1 MNNTIEL
8 KKREGVNFDYIL
20 TISECNGNLMIKQIE
35 IDRHNTLID
44 NLIDMYHNANYDV
57 VDMDLYAKQKII
69 YIEQE
74 FPFCLGH
81 NYRDHYINDV
91 TFPEYDVTTVRQN
104 ISNWN
109 RQIENARKKGDDIR
123 VRDLEN
129 KLIRYNQKKKQE
141 YLQKALTFIYSL
153 DYDHALKSNKI
164 EEKYKI
170 FSSEIHGRFSY
181 NTDVNDDLKITT
193 RTNFCYGSSSYFH
206 IIVKYKDIELLPY
219 SEWVKYYYA
228 RYNEIMRF
236 TRSYP
241 SHRESW
247 HYVMAFLVRYI
258 NNALTDPDSFV
269 KNEVMSEVN
278 GLLSGLEEIF
288 LLDENKFSKK
298 LYVKYIEDDDIRYIG
313 ISSARHANESEREYY
328 KITPNECAMIFRMEK
343 ITGAL
348 HFLKS
353 LNKLS
358 NIYKDVQTVINR
370 ILELNNFIY
379 PDVNNAIPPIE
390 QEIINLKRVLQPIE
404 RDYNYKSK
412 QLNRLEELLERLI
425 SKSES
430 SKRKEVETLFKKR
443 NPKFEILLKETHNLW
458 LKINKYQNRIDNREK
473 IVNRLYSFKKLIENY
488 TTNYNKISD

>member
-1 MNNTIEL
+1 MLQKTKKMNNTVGL
-8 KKREGVNFDYIL
+8 KKKEGVNFDYIL
-20 TISECNGNLMIKQIE
+20 TISESKENLMVNQIE
-35 IDRHNTLID
+35 IDRHDTLID
-44 NLIDMYHNANYDV
+44 NLIDMYHDTNCDV
-57 VDMDLYAKQKII
+57 EDMDRYAKRNITI
-69 YIEQE
+69 RDQE

-91 TFPEYDVTTVRQN
+91 TFPKYDAKTYSQN
-104 ISNWN
+104 ITKLES
-109 RQIENARKKGDDIR
+109 QIENARKRRYDTK

-129 KLIRYNQKKKQE
+129 KLINYNQKVKE
-141 YLQKALTFIYSL
+141 GYLQNALTFIYSL
-153 DYDHALKSNKI
+153 DYQHALKVNKI

-181 NTDVNDDLKITT
+181 NTDVNNDLKITT

-228 RYNEIMRF
+228 GYNEIMRF

-247 HYVMAFLVRYI
+247 HYVMAFLVSYI
-258 NNALTDPDSFV
+258 NNALIDPDSFV

-278 GLLSGLEEIF
+278 GLLLGLEEIF
-288 LLDENKFSKK
+288 LLDEDKFSKK
-298 LYVKYIEDDDIRYIG
+298 LDVKHIEDDDIRYIG

-328 KITPNECAMIFRMEK
+328 KITPYECAMIFRMEK

-358 NIYKDVQTVINR
+358 DIYRCSNS
-370 ILELNNFIY
+370 N
-379 PDVNNAIPPIE
+379 
-390 QEIINLKRVLQPIE
+390 
-404 RDYNYKSK
+404 
-412 QLNRLEELLERLI
+412 
-425 SKSES
+425 
-430 SKRKEVETLFKKR
+430 
-443 NPKFEILLKETHNLW
+443 
-458 LKINKYQNRIDNREK
+458 
-473 IVNRLYSFKKLIENY
+473 
-488 TTNYNKISD
+488 

>member
-1 MNNTIEL
+1 MSNTIEL
-8 KKREGVNFDYIL
+8 KKKEGVNFDYIL
-20 TISECNGNLMIKQIE
+20 TISKRNENLIVNQIE

-44 NLIDMYHNANYDV
+44 DLIDMYHNTNYDV
-57 VDMDLYAKQKII
+57 GDMDQYAKQNII
-69 YIEQE
+69 NRDQK

-81 NYRDHYINDV
+81 NYRDHDINDV

-109 RQIENARKKGDDIR
+109 RQIENARKKGYDIR

-153 DYDHALKSNKI
+153 DYNHTLKSNKI

-193 RTNFCYGSSSYFH
+193 RTNFCYGRSSYFH

-228 RYNEIMRF
+228 GYNEIMRF

-247 HYVMAFLVRYI
+247 HYVMEFLVKYI

-288 LLDENKFSKK
+288 LLDENKFSEK
-298 LYVKYIEDDDIRYIG
+298 LDVKHIEDDDVRYIG

-328 KITPNECAMIFRMEK
+328 KITPKECAMIFRMEK
-343 ITGAL
+343 ISGSL
-348 HFLKS
+348 YFLKS
-353 LNKLS
+353 LSKIS
-358 NIYKDVQTVINR
+358 EIYNGVQNVIER
-370 ILELNNFIY
+370 ILELNNIIY
-379 PDVNNAIPPIE
+379 PEINNAIPPIE
-390 QEIINLKRVLQPIE
+390 QEIKDLKKALQPIE
-404 RDYNYKSK
+404 RTYNYKSK
-412 QLNRLEELLERLI
+412 QLNKLEERLKRLL
-425 SKSES
+425 SKSEI
-430 SKRKEVETLFKKR
+430 SKKEEVETLFKKR
-443 NPKFEILLKETHNLW
+443 NPQLEILLEQTHNLW
-458 LKINKYQNRIDNREK
+458 IDINKYQNQINNREK
-473 IVNRLYSFKKLIENY
+473 ISNRLNSFKSLIEIY
-488 TTNYNKISD
+488 TTSPNKAPY

>member
-1 MNNTIEL
+1 MNNTVEI
-8 KKREGVNFDYIL
+8 KKKEGVNFDYIL
-20 TISECNGNLMIKQIE
+20 TISESKENLMVNQIE
-35 IDRHNTLID
+35 IDRHNALID
-44 NLIDMYHNANYDV
+44 NLIDMYHNTNYDV
-57 VDMDLYAKQKII
+57 EDMDRYAKRKII
-69 YIEQE
+69 IRDQE

-81 NYRDHYINDV
+81 NYRDHYIDDV
-91 TFPEYDVTTVRQN
+91 TFPKYNTKTYFQN
-104 ISNWN
+104 ISKLEL
-109 RQIENARKKGDDIR
+109 QLENARKRGYDAK
-123 VRDLEN
+123 VRELEK
-129 KLIRYNQKKKQE
+129 KLIKYNQKEKE
-141 YLQKALTFIYSL
+141 LYLQKALTFIYSL
-153 DYDHALKSNKI
+153 DYNHALKSNKI
-164 EEKYKI
+164 EKKYKI

-181 NTDVNDDLKITT
+181 NTDVNEDLKITT

-228 RYNEIMRF
+228 GYNEIMRF

-247 HYVMAFLVRYI
+247 HNVMKFLVRYI

-288 LLDENKFSKK
+288 LLDENKLSEK
-298 LYVKYIEDDDIRYIG
+298 LDVKHIEDDDVRYIG

-358 NIYKDVQTVINR
+358 NIYKDIQTVINR

-390 QEIINLKRVLQPIE
+390 QEIKDLKRVLLPIE
-404 RDYNYKSK
+404 RAYNYKSK
-412 QLNRLEELLERLI
+412 QLNRFEERLERLL
-425 SKSES
+425 SKSEF

-443 NPKFEILLKETHNLW
+443 NPQFEILLKETHNLW

-488 TTNYNKISD
+488 TTNYNMTSD